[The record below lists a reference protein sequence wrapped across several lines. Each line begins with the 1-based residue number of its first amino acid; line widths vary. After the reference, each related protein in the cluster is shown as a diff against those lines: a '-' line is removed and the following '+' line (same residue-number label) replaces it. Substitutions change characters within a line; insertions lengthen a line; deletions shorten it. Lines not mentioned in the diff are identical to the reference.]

1 MSENEVIE
9 DDAAEMI
16 GESIQEQQELDTI
29 RKLENREEHSVLE
42 ASMVKGEP
50 LYPHELSRDTVYTFY
65 VLSIMFY
72 IGAFVPPPLH
82 ESADP
87 TAGTA
92 YPPPL
97 PDWYLLWAFGC
108 LKVATDLKLGL
119 PLSMIPFCH
128 SSGLK
133 RPIGLISNLLL
144 PLFGISTIYGTGKC
158 LIQRTITRLIYFAF
172 CTFN

>member
-65 VLSIMFY
+65 VL
-72 IGAFVPPPLH
+72 
-82 ESADP
+82 
-87 TAGTA
+87 
-92 YPPPL
+92 
-97 PDWYLLWAFGC
+97 
-108 LKVATDLKLGL
+108 
-119 PLSMIPFCH
+119 
-128 SSGLK
+128 
-133 RPIGLISNLLL
+133 
-144 PLFGISTIYGTGKC
+144 
-158 LIQRTITRLIYFAF
+158 
-172 CTFN
+172 

>member
-1 MSENEVIE
+1 MSENELIE

-72 IGAFVPPPLH
+72 FFDMV
-82 ESADP
+82 
-87 TAGTA
+87 
-92 YPPPL
+92 
-97 PDWYLLWAFGC
+97 
-108 LKVATDLKLGL
+108 
-119 PLSMIPFCH
+119 
-128 SSGLK
+128 
-133 RPIGLISNLLL
+133 
-144 PLFGISTIYGTGKC
+144 
-158 LIQRTITRLIYFAF
+158 
-172 CTFN
+172 

>member
-72 IGAFVPPPLH
+72 LGAFC
-82 ESADP
+82 SSS
-87 TAGTA
+87 TA
-92 YPPPL
+92 
-97 PDWYLLWAFGC
+97 
-108 LKVATDLKLGL
+108 
-119 PLSMIPFCH
+119 
-128 SSGLK
+128 
-133 RPIGLISNLLL
+133 
-144 PLFGISTIYGTGKC
+144 
-158 LIQRTITRLIYFAF
+158 
-172 CTFN
+172 